1 MDGLTSQMRWI
12 SETLVSRLF
21 GLNVVL
27 PVRFERAQGR
37 PTPADLQLSDDQL
50 LSVKL
55 PNAWARDVLPPS
67 PRTHAPTV
75 VPPSRGTK
83 STRRPP
89 WPISAESAP
98 VMKLSSSK
106 LASFQ

>member
-55 PNAWARDVLPPS
+55 PNAWPRNVL
-67 PRTHAPTV
+67 
-75 VPPSRGTK
+75 PPSRGTMF
-83 STRRPP
+83 TRRPP